1 MVPVFDGKVVVGDP
15 NDPTTEPI
23 VKVPQLSGY
32 NRDEGRGVSLG
43 QKSTPAA
50 FEESVRARFGGIAD
64 RVLAVY
70 PHANDSEATQS
81 AYLLPRD
88 AATATHAV
96 FGQARTQSA
105 GQPFYPYLFEHVY
118 PGPEAAM
125 FGTFHTAEV
134 PYVFGILDQQGR
146 PFNAED
152 RRISEEVQAYWLNF
166 MRTGNP
172 NGKGLPTWGASRADA
187 LEVMGLGDKASS
199 RPAASSPERATVLR
213 EYVKAAGYRVEWPE
227 RTAER
232 VTLKLTA
239 PDGSQH
245 LETWDKTRAIT
256 AGLWNGKDNW
266 KKYPQTMLS
275 ARCVTSAGR
284 VFAGEVMFGCYEAD
298 EADEIMREAVVS
310 EVRSA
315 PQGETVTQR
324 IAEAAGVEV
333 PPESVA
339 SETKAKACADMAKS
353 LGMTRADLS
362 AVLTEL
368 GIEHDP
374 KFRIVDLGAD
384 AIELLFE
391 RLDAEALKREE
402 KPEDSQP

>member
-1 MVPVFDGKVVVGDP
+1 MTV
-15 NDPTTEPI
+15 TTI
-23 VKVPQLSGY
+23 PQ
-32 NRDEGRGVSLG
+32 
-43 QKSTPAA
+43 QKPQA
-50 FEESVRARFGGIAD
+50 
-64 RVLAVY
+64 LAV
-70 PHANDSEATQS
+70 PKSDPLQFATIS
-81 AYLLPRD
+81 DVMR
-88 AATATHAV
+88 
-96 FGQARTQSA
+96 F
-105 GQPFYPYLFEHVY
+105 
-118 PGPEAAM
+118 
-125 FGTFHTAEV
+125 AEMIQRADGCI
-134 PYVFGILDQQGR
+134 PKQYI
-146 PFNAED
+146 
-152 RRISEEVQAYWLNF
+152 
-166 MRTGNP
+166 GNP
-172 NGKGLPTWGASRADA
+172 GKI
-187 LEVMGLGDKASS
+187 V
-199 RPAASSPERATVLR
+199 ATVMAGHELGVGPMAALR
-213 EYVKAAGYRVEWPE
+213 AFHVVEGKPTADYSFWIARLKAAGYRVEWPE

-339 SETKAKACADMAKS
+339 SESKAKACADMAKS

-374 KFRIVDLGAD
+374 KFRIVELGAD